1 MSNIEMRSA
10 KRAVLGRSHFV
21 MALILSVVL
30 GIVGK
35 AAAEQGMISEVA
47 GQVEIGRG
55 NPPAFTKAVAGDRV
69 NPGDTVRTGKQGR
82 VELRLAAGTVRLYE
96 NSLLRIP
103 ANPAAGH
110 QLEMERGRSIFD
122 IIKASVRDRFEVR
135 TPEVVVSV
143 KGTRFEVNLVGE
155 LAEVAVFRGIVGVRA
170 PDAALEFETLV
181 REGFAAIGSADVPF
195 DLDLTPRVDPWDSW
209 AKLESSRETAMN
221 MRHSERK
228 LRMREAAQSS
238 ARRSS
243 AKQLVGIA
251 SERNPKLARKIE
263 QMRKDRLAQARR
275 DQRAPGSD
283 MRSQDVPASLGNLP
297 SDLDP
302 QEYKHKYTAMA
313 LRDKN
318 LVQRHMEV
326 DVGVPNIVAEIGASQ
341 ENFQLIETLA
351 EGGSSA
357 DLVPGMEDPGS
368 TIPNTSF
375 DPTPDVSMMEV
386 ASILDTMSYE
396 GLITVWYQAVE
407 ELQVADPSLFMQS
420 DPAAY
425 QAALKNKFMLIGFS
439 VEDADLVSKLI
450 ASKIQP

>member
-1 MSNIEMRSA
+1 MSNIEMRSS

-69 NPGDTVRTGKQGR
+69 NPGDTVRTGQPGR

-103 ANPAAGH
+103 ANPDAGH

-122 IIKASVRDRFEVR
+122 IIKASVRDHFEVR

-251 SERNPKLARKIE
+251 SKRNPKLARKIE
-263 QMRKDRLAQARR
+263 QMRKDRLAKSRGG
-275 DQRAPGSD
+275 PP
-283 MRSQDVPASLGNLP
+283 PASLGNLP

-302 QEYKHKYTAMA
+302 QEYKHKYTAME

-341 ENFQLIETLA
+341 ENSQLIETLA

-407 ELQVADPSLFMQS
+407 ELQVADPSLFMQA

-425 QAALKNKFMLIGFS
+425 QAALRNKFMLIGFS